1 MMRALRAILA
11 GLAFAGP
18 TAIYMLVQVAMG

>member
-1 MMRALRAILA
+1 MRALRAILG

-18 TAIYMLVQVAMG
+18 TAAYAILSFVAGG